1 MFEVVK
7 KFLVILLFAFFVS
20 FGMVFLTKG
29 SFSKTEYRGKITQ
42 MYKQAG
48 YRGEVDNHV
57 VFYSDSLKRNIDVV
71 VTDNE
76 YVNLVVGQEFSRKLF
91 PEDLK

>member
-1 MFEVVK
+1 MFEIVK
-7 KFLVILLFAFFVS
+7 KFLVILLFVFFVS
-20 FGMVFLTKG
+20 FGIVFLTKG

-76 YVNLVVGQEFSRKLF
+76 YVNLVVGQSYSKKLY
-91 PEDLK
+91 PNQTK